1 MLKPLGTAAYIVNV
15 QNDKFEEVKKELI
28 REESAEQISQ
38 LARDASKKVAEQ
50 SAKLAAKEYENAME
64 AALDMYGIKM
74 SKLHE
79 ANSYRLNKAML
90 EDVRSNQDEF
100 LKRMDKLQTTLEKLY
115 LSKGENKDYA
125 KYWSNMQVNIYK
137 DQYVP
142 MRNKDRYTVDP
153 ITNGN
158 Y

>member
-1 MLKPLGTAAYIVNV
+1 
-15 QNDKFEEVKKELI
+15 
-28 REESAEQISQ
+28 
-38 LARDASKKVAEQ
+38 
-50 SAKLAAKEYENAME
+50 ME

-74 SKLHE
+74 SKLNE

-137 DQYVP
+137 D
-142 MRNKDRYTVDP
+142 
-153 ITNGN
+153 
-158 Y
+158 